1 MRLKHWCID
10 QIKNGDYVQE
20 TINLYTAN
28 EEGRGMFLKVQEAH
42 EGSRKSENGRR
53 RCSVSRTRARS
64 GVGSEFSD
72 FFGRIGVGRFHDT

>member
-20 TINLYTAN
+20 TTNLYTAE

-72 FFGRIGVGRFHDT
+72 YRRKDRSGEIS